1 MEKIWSKRT
10 VNLLKATVASLLFT
24 TIYNSSMKETINL
37 VLIEPPTVNIY
48 NN

>member
-1 MEKIWSKRT
+1 MEEIFSKRT
-10 VNLLKATVASLLFT
+10 GNLLKATVAGLLFT
-24 TIYNSSMKETINL
+24 TIYNSSTKETVNL